1 MATINLFGE
10 RLSYMVDDFKDD
22 CICSDIPLLH
32 CLCEG
37 YASHVFPPLLHQRQE
52 DNSWHNLFNTVTQF
66 YYRMF
71 DSF

>member
-10 RLSYMVDDFKDD
+10 HTWLMTSRMIVYALTFQ
-22 CICSDIPLLH
+22 LLH

-37 YASHVFPPLLHQRQE
+37 YASHVFPPLLHQKQE
-52 DNSWHNLFNTVTQF
+52 HNPWYNLFNAVTQF